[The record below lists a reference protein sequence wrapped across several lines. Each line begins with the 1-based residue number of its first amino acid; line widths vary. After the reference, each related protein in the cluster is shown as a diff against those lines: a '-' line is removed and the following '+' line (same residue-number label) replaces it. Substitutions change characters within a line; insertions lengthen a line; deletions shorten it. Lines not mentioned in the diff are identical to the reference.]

1 MAHAL
6 RTFLLLAAAIFPA
19 NAQSLGLAAIKPKPA
34 AETSNYTATSTSSE
48 VEAFCDQM
56 PVASG
61 LVRRLSL
68 GKSHEGRDIPLLLI
82 ADPPIATRE
91 EAVERLQLP
100 DTLLVLAI
108 GNIHAGEVDGKEAL
122 MMLSRDLA
130 LGRRP
135 VLQNL
140 ILAVVPNYNPDG
152 NERLSTTNR
161 PGQDGPEKGQGQ
173 RENALGLDLNRD
185 GIKLDAPETRALFK
199 FITQWDPHVFID
211 AHTTDG
217 SFHRYIMTTDGP
229 KNPAGN
235 AAIIEYSRD
244 RFFPALFERFR
255 KVNSAQGWD
264 AFFYG
269 NFEAEFGP
277 GGLPEAPRTHT
288 RWESFPAEPRYLTTC
303 LGLRSRLSI
312 LTESY
317 SYAPYKDRVLAQYSF
332 IKCALE
338 QLASEATAIRTMLKK
353 ADETTTAAH
362 PDDLPIRTR
371 LAPAP
376 DKVTIK
382 GFIEK
387 IENGRSVPTLEAQE
401 YSVTHFN
408 RFEGTH
414 TVKRPLGY
422 VLSPQCPKEVI
433 ERLTLHGIAF
443 ERITEPKTYNLSSF
457 TITQAKPASR
467 PFQNRVLIRVDAD
480 VTPAAPVTVEPGSI
494 VISTAHP
501 LGNLI
506 VLMLEPCSE
515 DGLATWGFFDEFLK
529 ADEKPFPVRRVER

>member
-6 RTFLLLAAAIFPA
+6 RTLLVLAAATFSA
-19 NAQSLGLAAIKPKPA
+19 SAQLNGLPAIKPEAA
-34 AETSNYTATSTSSE
+34 AETSKYTATSSSAQ
-48 VEAFCDQM
+48 VETFCDQM
-56 PVASG
+56 PTASG

-82 ADPPIATRE
+82 ADPPVSNRE
-91 EAVERLQLP
+91 EAMERLRMP

-130 LGRRP
+130 MSRKPL
-135 VLQNL
+135 LQNI

-161 PGQDGPEKGQGQ
+161 PGQDGPSLGQGQ

-244 RFFPALFERFR
+244 HFFPALFERFR
-255 KVNSAQGWD
+255 KANSAQGWD

-269 NFEAEFGP
+269 NFEDEFGP
-277 GGLPEAPRTHT
+277 GGLPEQPRTHT
-288 RWESFPAEPRYLTTC
+288 RWETFPAEPRYLTTC
-303 LGLRSRLSI
+303 LGLRSLHSI

-317 SYAPYKDRVLAQYSF
+317 TYAPYKDRVQAQYSY

-338 QLASEATAIRTMLKK
+338 QLASEAPAIRTMLQK
-353 ADETTTAAH
+353 ADETTAAAH

-371 LAPAP
+371 MTSAP
-376 DKVTIK
+376 DKITIK

-387 IENGRSVPTLEAQE
+387 IEKGRSVPTLEAQE
-401 YSVTHFN
+401 YSVTHYN
-408 RFEGTH
+408 RFEGIH
-414 TVKRPLGY
+414 IVKRPLGY

-443 ERITEPKTYNLSSF
+443 EQITEPKTYNLSSF
-457 TITQAKPASR
+457 TITQSKPASR

-494 VISTAHP
+494 VVSTAQP

-515 DGLATWGFFDEFLK
+515 DGLATWGFFDAFLK